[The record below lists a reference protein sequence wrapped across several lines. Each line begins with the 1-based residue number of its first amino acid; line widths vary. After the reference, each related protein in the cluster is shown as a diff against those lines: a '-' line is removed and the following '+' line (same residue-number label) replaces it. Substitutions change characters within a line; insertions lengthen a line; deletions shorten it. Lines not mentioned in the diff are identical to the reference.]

1 MSRLHNEL
9 QALKTKFE
17 NVEKRLMSA
26 GTEVVH
32 LRQQHSDA
40 QGNIA
45 SLRAT
50 VSPHL
55 PHTACTN
62 VSAQ

>member
-1 MSRLHNEL
+1 MSKL
-9 QALKTKFE
+9 QNDYQTLKTKYQNIE
-17 NVEKRLMSA
+17 RRLLSA

-32 LRQQHSDA
+32 LKQQHIDA

-50 VSPHL
+50 VSD
-55 PHTACTN
+55 A
-62 VSAQ
+62 AY